1 RKPGTPQRREN
12 LLALTCVGAPA
23 QQPAPSNQLPGGA
36 KLGILGLP
44 GASAQ
49 QLIDELGF
57 DPLLAQLE
65 GDAAPRPAPG
75 APAGERLP
83 GEATIVDDT
92 RLLVAFNQRVDPMG
106 DLGLRRK
113 VRSLALAS
121 QARSAAPK

>member
-1 RKPGTPQRREN
+1 
-12 LLALTCVGAPA
+12 
-23 QQPAPSNQLPGGA
+23 
-36 KLGILGLP
+36 
-44 GASAQ
+44 
-49 QLIDELGF
+49 
-57 DPLLAQLE
+57 
-65 GDAAPRPAPG
+65 APG

-121 QARSAAPK
+121 QARSAAPKQHLPELVRCRIEAVQVGQRDRFDERRVDTRCTAGGSFGTTTGRLAHATSSHLTTVG